1 MKKLFTMAIMLF
13 GSLYMAVAADY
24 TGSGA
29 TPATDGS
36 TQYYLWNVGQKKW
49 LCADADGTLTLGD
62 SPSSTVT
69 ITALTTSD
77 TSKDAG
83 YYTITI
89 DGTKITTADGM
100 FPTPKASDSGKN
112 ADWLVN
118 LVDNTVATYVLG
130 SRHKYATWYMLYSS
144 ASKKITTEA
153 FKLGEIFTD
162 GQWKF
167 VTEDDL
173 PVETVTFDETST
185 SCSVPS
191 DVSNVHL
198 KRSFTLNNWNTL
210 CVPFSITAD
219 ELQSQFGTT
228 DNKAEVAEFVGI
240 KDTQLGMKVATSVE
254 AGKPYLV
261 YVSKAGTTVD
271 GETYYS
277 FDRKST
283 FASEPTDVAQSTSD
297 QSNTVTFTGSFVKTT
312 APSRSYVFSNSTL
325 YHLTSDMEM
334 KGFRA
339 YFTETRTDS
348 GAKLTLVIDD
358 ETTGIITY
366 TDAPAERFDI
376 YNTAGQLVKRNAT
389 STDALPS
396 GVYIVNGKKITK

>member
-1 MKKLFTMAIMLF
+1 MLF

-36 TQYYLWNVGQKKW
+36 TPYYLWNVGQKKW
-49 LCADADGTLTLGD
+49 LCCDSDGNLSLGD
-62 SPSSTVT
+62 SPLSTVT

-77 TSKDAG
+77 TTKDAG
-83 YYTITI
+83 YYTIKI
-89 DGTKITTADGM
+89 DGTKISTTLLSRT
-100 FPTPKASDSGKN
+100 PTASNSGRY
-112 ADWLVN
+112 ADWMMDLVG
-118 LVDNTVATYVLG
+118 DTEATYVLG
-130 SRHKYATWYMLYSS
+130 NRCSLSTYYLYYFGGV
-144 ASKKITTEA
+144 TTEV
-153 FKLGEIFTD
+153 LGKPGEDLTN
-162 GQWKF
+162 GHWKF

-185 SCSVPS
+185 SCTVPS

-198 KRSFTLNNWNTL
+198 KRSFTLKNWNTL
-210 CVPFSITAD
+210 CVPFSITAE
-219 ELQSQFGTT
+219 ELQSQFGT
-228 DNKAEVAEFVGI
+228 DDDKAEVAEFVGI
-240 KDTQLGMKVATSVE
+240 TGTQLGMKVATSVE

-283 FASEPTDVAQSTSD
+283 FVSEPTDVAQSTSD
-297 QSNTVTFTGSFVKTT
+297 QSNTVTFTGSFVKIE

-325 YHLTSDMEM
+325 YHLTSAMEM

-358 ETTGIITY
+358 ETTGITTY
-366 TDAPAERFDI
+366 TDAPVEKFDI

>member
-1 MKKLFTMAIMLF
+1 MLF

-69 ITALTTSD
+69 IKALTTSD

-89 DGTKITTADGM
+89 DGTKITTSNGLY
-100 FPTPKASDSGKN
+100 PTPKALDSGKN
-112 ADWLVN
+112 ADWLVE
-118 LVDNTVATYVLG
+118 LVDNTEATYVLG
-130 SRHKYATWYMLYSS
+130 SRHSLSTWYMCYIAISS
-144 ASKKITTEA
+144 KIGTLNTKIA
-153 FKLGEIFTD
+153 LDNGY
-162 GQWKF
+162 WKF

-185 SCSVPS
+185 TCSVPS

-210 CVPFSITAD
+210 CVPFSITAE
-219 ELQSQFGTT
+219 ELQSQFGTD

-240 KDTQLGMKVATSVE
+240 TDTQLGMKVATSVE

-297 QSNTVTFTGSFVKTT
+297 QSNTVTFTGSFVKTE

>member
-1 MKKLFTMAIMLF
+1 MLF

-49 LCADADGTLTLGD
+49 LCADSGGNLTLGD
-62 SPSSTVT
+62 SPKSTVT
-69 ITALTTSD
+69 ITALTSDETSRN
-77 TSKDAG
+77 AG

-89 DGTKITTADGM
+89 DGTKISTTYTDR
-100 FPTPKASDSGKN
+100 TPKASDSG
-112 ADWLVN
+112 DHLQWSIDLVE
-118 LVDNTVATYVLG
+118 NTAATYLLG
-130 SRHKYATWYMLYSS
+130 NRGVFSTYYLYYSKYFNN
-144 ASKKITTEA
+144 ITTIGQSR
-153 FKLGEIFTD
+153 LSDNMTD
-162 GQWKF
+162 GEWKF

-173 PVETVTFDETST
+173 PVQTVTFDEAST
-185 SCSVPS
+185 TCSVPS
-191 DVSNVHL
+191 DMSNVHL

-210 CVPFSITAD
+210 CVPFSITAE
-219 ELQSQFGTT
+219 ELQSQFGTD

-240 KDTQLGMKVATSVE
+240 TDTQLGMKVATSVE

-283 FASEPTDVAQSTSD
+283 FANEPTDVAQSTSD

-325 YHLTSDMEM
+325 YHLTGDMEM

-358 ETTGIITY
+358 ETTGITTY
-366 TDAPAERFDI
+366 TDAPTKRFDI
-376 YNTAGQLVKRNAT
+376 YNTAGQLVRRNAT

>member
-1 MKKLFTMAIMLF
+1 MLF

-49 LCADADGTLTLGD
+49 LCCDSAGNLSLGD

-69 ITALTTSD
+69 ITALTTND

-83 YYTITI
+83 YYTIKI
-89 DGTKITTADGM
+89 DGKKITTADGLY
-100 FPTPKASDSGKN
+100 PTPKASDSGKN
-112 ADWLVN
+112 ADWLVE
-118 LVDNTVATYVLG
+118 LVDNTDATYVLG
-130 SRHKYATWYMLYSS
+130 SRHKNATWYMYYNAIFDGIGTLYT
-144 ASKKITTEA
+144 KISDTY
-153 FKLGEIFTD
+153 GH
-162 GQWKF
+162 WKF

-185 SCSVPS
+185 TCNVPS

-210 CVPFSITAD
+210 CVPFSITAE
-219 ELQSQFGTT
+219 ELQSQFGT
-228 DNKAEVAEFVGI
+228 DDDKAEVAEFVGI
-240 KDTQLGMKVATSVE
+240 TGTQLGMKVATSVE

-283 FASEPTDVAQSTSD
+283 FVSEPTDVVQSTSD
-297 QSNTVTFTGSFVKTT
+297 QSNTVTFTGSFVKTE

-325 YHLTSDMEM
+325 YHLTSAMEM

-358 ETTGIITY
+358 ETTGITTY
-366 TDAPAERFDI
+366 TDAPVEKFDI